1 MSSWLKTAWK
11 WILGA
16 LAVIGA
22 VAIYILLSKDD
33 TDRKVEELENKIKE
47 KEKEIKEWE
56 KKRKDYLDSAGELS
70 EEGKKLDK
78 EIEKKKSQ
86 KVDLTT
92 KREKMKNI
100 FDKYNGSNGN
110 G

>member
-1 MSSWLKTAWK
+1 MAWYKTAWK

-33 TDRKVEELENKIKE
+33 TDKKVEELENKINE

-56 KKRKDYLDSAGELS
+56 EKRADHIKNAEVYG

-78 EIEKKKSQ
+78 EIEKKKAE
-86 KVDLTT
+86 KVNLTE

-100 FDKYNGSNGN
+100 FDKYGSKVNG
-110 G
+110 

>member
-1 MSSWLKTAWK
+1 MAWYKTAWK

-16 LAVIGA
+16 LSVIGA
-22 VAIYILLSKDD
+22 IAIYVLLSKDD
-33 TDRKVEELENKIKE
+33 TDRKVEELENQIKE

-56 KKRKDYLDSAGELS
+56 KKRAEHIQSADSYG

-78 EIEKKKSQ
+78 EIEKKKAE
-86 KVDLTT
+86 KVNLAE

-100 FDKYNGSNGN
+100 FDKYGSKVNG
-110 G
+110 